1 MPPIDP
7 LKRRTDDHLEEDEPT
22 LKAVLNAIKD
32 LHDAFPEGDLAGH
45 RVYHESAIAAKKAEE
60 RFWVEL
66 KLDLAK
72 KGAWGLMI
80 ICVGLVVSGLVA
92 KFGFSVIQK

>member
-1 MPPIDP
+1 MSPVTQ
-7 LKRRTDDHLEEDEPT
+7 LKRRADDHLDEDEPT

-32 LHDAFPEGDLAGH
+32 LHDAFPEGDLVGH
-45 RVYHESAIAAKKAEE
+45 RAYHESAIAAKKAEE

-80 ICVGLVVSGLVA
+80 IFTGLIISGLIA
-92 KFGFSVIQK
+92 KFGLAVIQK

>member
-1 MPPIDP
+1 MSPVTQ
-7 LKRRTDDHLEEDEPT
+7 LKRRADDHLDEDEPT

-80 ICVGLVVSGLVA
+80 IFTGLIISGLIA
-92 KFGFSVIQK
+92 KFGFAVIQK